1 MTAPS
6 SLCAHDNEQ
15 VLLSRVS
22 SCRHFLSRDSD
33 VDEVTELKE
42 ATVLL
47 KECLKNEMS
56 ETEKV
61 SKT

>member
-1 MTAPS
+1 MAAPS
-6 SLCAHDNEQ
+6 SSHAHGNEQ
-15 VLLSRVS
+15 VLSSRIS

-33 VDEVTELKE
+33 VDKVAELKE

-47 KECLKNEMS
+47 EGCLKNKMS